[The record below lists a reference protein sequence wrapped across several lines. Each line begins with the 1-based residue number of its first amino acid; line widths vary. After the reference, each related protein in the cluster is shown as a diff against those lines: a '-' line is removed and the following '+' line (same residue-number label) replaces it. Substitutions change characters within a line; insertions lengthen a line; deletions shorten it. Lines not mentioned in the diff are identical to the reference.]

1 MTSSLLLRTLLC
13 TGSIVTLGCS
23 ANREVP
29 RPADSSRPRNA
40 PSTSTPGGRV
50 TLTRLASGELPFLQS
65 SGIRDS
71 LRAIIRDSVAFADLW
86 TRAHAPFGE
95 KPTRP
100 TIDFGREMIIAT
112 ALGTRPTGGYGI
124 YLDSAATVNDTL
136 VVYVRTVRPG
146 ATCGT
151 TAALTQPVDLARA
164 PRLTLPTRF
173 VERATTH
180 ECG

>member
-29 RPADSSRPRNA
+29 RSGDSSRPRNA
-40 PSTSTPGGRV
+40 PSSSTPRRAV

-65 SGIRDS
+65 SGIGDS
-71 LRAIIRDSVAFADLW
+71 LRAIIRDSAAFADLW

-100 TIDFGREMIIAT
+100 AIDFGREMIVAV

-124 YLDSAATVNDTL
+124 YLDSAATVNDSL

-173 VERATTH
+173 VERATTR